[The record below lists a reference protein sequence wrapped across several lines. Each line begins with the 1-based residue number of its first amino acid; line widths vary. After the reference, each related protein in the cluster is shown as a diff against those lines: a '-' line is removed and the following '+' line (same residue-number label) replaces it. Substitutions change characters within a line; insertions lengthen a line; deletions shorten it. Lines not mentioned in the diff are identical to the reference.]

1 MDKNVLS
8 SEKELM
14 YNYWRGYK
22 TPPFCLDMK
31 YESENFTLFQG
42 DSAEVLKTFDDESV
56 DIVITSPP
64 YDDLRNYNGYS
75 FNFEMIAKELF
86 RVMKKGGV
94 VVWVVNDA
102 TIKGSET
109 CTSFKQALF
118 FRECGFNLHDTMIW
132 IKDGGGAIGS
142 NKCYTQNFE
151 YMFVFSKGSPKSINL
166 IYDKPNKTV
175 ARIHK
180 NTETCR
186 MGRRLKNG
194 IHKQEKRTF
203 REMSKRNNWWYL
215 VPQKQEGSAWHP
227 AVLQKS
233 IVDDHIKSWS
243 NEGDVVL
250 DPFMGSGTVARSCE
264 ELGRKCIGIEISE
277 DYCNKIVENFGL
289 DKVEEL

>member
-1 MDKNVLS
+1 
-8 SEKELM
+8 M
-14 YNYWRGYK
+14 YNRGNGVK
-22 TPPFCLDMK
+22 PPFLFYLQMK
-31 YESENFTLFQG
+31 YKSENFTLLQG
-42 DSAEVLKTFDDESV
+42 DSSEVLKTFDDESI
-56 DIVITSPP
+56 DMVITSPP
-64 YDDLRNYNGYS
+64 YDDLRNYSGYS
-75 FNFEMIAKELF
+75 FNFETITKELF
-86 RVMKKGGV
+86 RVVKKGGV

-102 TIKGSET
+102 TVKGSET

-175 ARIHK
+175 ARTHK

-186 MGRRLKNG
+186 TGRRLKNG
-194 IHKQEKRTF
+194 EHKDEQRKF

-233 IVDDHIKSWS
+233 IVDDHIRSWS
-243 NEGDVVL
+243 SEGDVVL

-277 DYCNKIVENFGL
+277 DYCQKMIEKFRL
-289 DKVEEL
+289 DKSEELG